1 MGCSNGSADALILG
15 ILSSCAA
22 KCRLC
27 ARTPRKWG
35 DVVLLQTC
43 WCPLWVGVRCG
54 AWSVQGLVCPAGEL
68 SYPEA
73 WCLSAKVALLR
84 ASFPALF
91 WGKWEEG
98 RKGAKFCVLIGPNL
112 VSCSVPSGTPS
123 IPVLGRVLLPP
134 AKGFCLFVCPGCHVV
149 SKILGI
155 LQNRHHQEMSK
166 YFIR

>member
-1 MGCSNGSADALILG
+1 MGWSNGSADALILG

-35 DVVLLQTC
+35 DVVLLQTS

-73 WCLSAKVALLR
+73 WCLSAKVALLH

-91 WGKWEEG
+91 WGKWKER

-112 VSCSVPSGTPS
+112 VSCSVPSGTPNHRYLF
-123 IPVLGRVLLPP
+123 LGESSCLQQRV
-134 AKGFCLFVCPGCHVV
+134 FVCLFVLDAMLYLK
-149 SKILGI
+149 S
-155 LQNRHHQEMSK
+155 
-166 YFIR
+166 